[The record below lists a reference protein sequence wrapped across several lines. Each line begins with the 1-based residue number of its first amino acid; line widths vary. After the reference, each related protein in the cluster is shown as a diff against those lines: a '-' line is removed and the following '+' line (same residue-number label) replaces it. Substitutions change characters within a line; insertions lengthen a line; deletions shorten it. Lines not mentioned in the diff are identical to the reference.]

1 MRVYAWTCVCAH
13 ACMHVCV
20 RACTS
25 LCACMCECRQKGFQV
40 WTILKQP
47 VSYELFPFDICINVW
62 GHGTDGTKQEH
73 CPKMHSHGSITNCWY
88 TGVVVV
94 VFTSWS
100 LGITRYIQ
108 LYTDNCTLIKAFH
121 RWVDCLCD
129 RFLLPHHTGSHTL
142 SSVDL
147 CPLLESGCCYQRS
160 PPWLL
165 KVPKDLC
172 SA

>member
-1 MRVYAWTCVCAH
+1 VCVCVCVCVCMRVYAWTCVCAH

-129 RFLLPHHTGSHTL
+129 RFLLPTTRAATHCLQWTYAHFWRVAVVINGAHH
-142 SSVDL
+142 
-147 CPLLESGCCYQRS
+147 GC
-160 PPWLL
+160 
-165 KVPKDLC
+165 
-172 SA
+172 